1 MKTTTTFA
9 RNLEAYGAGNR
20 LVINQG
26 GSSSSKTYSILQLLY
41 IIAKYS
47 ARKLSI
53 HVVSRSLPH
62 LKLGAMHD
70 FENILVNEGYV
81 IDDVKQ
87 KTENYFRIGKSII
100 TFFGVEDAK
109 KVHGPRRD
117 ILYINECNHVT
128 FEVYRQLAIR
138 TNCNIFLDYNPTRAF
153 WVHEELIGGENPRP
167 HAYIQ
172 STYLDNEELSKE
184 TIEELES
191 NKHNENWWNVYGLGN
206 TGRLEGA
213 ILNNWEFGE
222 FDYSLPSVFGLDF
235 GTRHPD
241 ALIRVAVNRAL
252 KKLYW
257 KEEIYKSGN
266 NTKQLSDLIYKA
278 DPSGKKLIIADSAAK
293 RDIADL
299 RDLYMHNIRPVKKNP
314 IVDDI
319 KLLWNYKIIVDPESK
334 NLSQELS
341 TWEWLDKKGEV
352 PMDIGDDAIDA
363 GRYASQTILKA
374 GPLAANTLK
383 YGSKSSRI
391 TTYGRRR

>member
-9 RNLEAYGAGNR
+9 KNLEAYEAGNR
-20 LVINQG
+20 LIINQG

-53 HVVSRSLPH
+53 HIVSRSLPH

-70 FENILVNEGYV
+70 FENILVSEGYI

-87 KTENYFRIGKSII
+87 KTENYFRIGRSII

-117 ILYINECNHVT
+117 ILYINECNHVA

-138 TNCNIFLDYNPTRAF
+138 TNYNIFLDYNPTRAF
-153 WVHEELIGGENPRP
+153 WAHEELMGGENPRP

-191 NKHNENWWNVYGLGN
+191 NSHNENWWNVYGLGN

-213 ILNNWEFGE
+213 IFTNWEFGE
-222 FDYSLPSVFGLDF
+222 FDYSLPSIFGLDF
-235 GTRHPD
+235 GTKHPD
-241 ALIRVAVNRAL
+241 AMIRVAVNRAL
-252 KKLYW
+252 RKLYW

-278 DPSGKKLIIADSAAK
+278 DPSGKRLIIADSAAK
-293 RDIADL
+293 RDITDL

-319 KLLWNYKIIVDPESK
+319 KLLWNYQIIVDPESK
-334 NLSQELS
+334 NLSNEMS
-341 TWEWLDKKGEV
+341 TWEWMDKKGEV

-363 GRYASQTILKA
+363 GRYASQTLLKA
-374 GPLAANTLK
+374 SPMAANTLRH
-383 YGSKSSRI
+383 GNKSSRV

>member
-9 RNLEAYGAGNR
+9 KNLEAYEAGNR

-70 FENILVNEGYV
+70 FENILVSDGYV

-117 ILYINECNHVT
+117 ILYINECNHVA

-138 TNCNIFLDYNPTRAF
+138 TNYNIFLDYNPTRAF
-153 WVHEELIGGENPRP
+153 WAHEELMGGENPRP

-191 NKHNENWWNVYGLGN
+191 NMHNENWWNVYGLGN

-213 ILNNWEFGE
+213 IFTNWEFGE
-222 FDYSLPSVFGLDF
+222 FDYSLPSIFGLDF
-235 GTRHPD
+235 GTKHPD
-241 ALIRVAVNRAL
+241 AMIRVAVNRAL
-252 KKLYW
+252 RKLYW

-278 DPSGKKLIIADSAAK
+278 DPSGKRLIIADSAAK
-293 RDIADL
+293 RDITDL

-319 KLLWNYKIIVDPESK
+319 KLLWNYQIIVDPESK
-334 NLSQELS
+334 NLSNEMS
-341 TWEWLDKKGEV
+341 TWEWMDKKGEV

-363 GRYASQTILKA
+363 GRYASQTLLKA
-374 GPLAANTLK
+374 SPMAANTLRH
-383 YGSKSSRI
+383 GNKSSRV